1 LPNPDARER
10 GGVQTNLRFRE
21 TESAQKTLAEVQSKL
36 SPALATTLPSLLAD
50 CPDSDSALLMFDRLL
65 HESPGDTVQLL
76 ERHPDVA
83 HYALTIFGYSRFL
96 GETLLQN
103 PDLLHSF
110 RRQRYFDQSLG
121 LDDLRKAW
129 IAFQSTF
136 TGPDAS
142 SLLARFK
149 RREYIRIMLRDVL
162 GIAPLAE
169 TTAEI
174 SALADVLIEAALE
187 EAEKR
192 LRARRAEFSG
202 AHGAFTIL
210 SLGKLGGNELN
221 YSSDVDLFYVFAI
234 GHESP
239 DTAFSHRE
247 YFIRLA
253 QQVTEILSCATREG
267 AVFRIDLRLR
277 PQGSQGELAVSLNHA
292 LHYYLTAAHD
302 WERQA
307 LIKARYSAGD
317 PDLAREFIHSV
328 QAHIYTQATN
338 LAAIATALETREK
351 INTRGRKPAPH
362 PLAPGIDVKRDP
374 GGIRDI
380 EFLVQCLQRVYGGA
394 ESWLRSS
401 GTLFSLQKLHDKR
414 HIGGK
419 DFQELSSTYVFLRHL
434 EHRLQLR
441 QGQQTHRLPDSREEL
456 MILQRSLKGTIGQG
470 ELGDL
475 VSLVRQRM
483 AAVAEIY
490 HRVIQ
495 QQRQPREDQG
505 SASYALQSAPSW
517 ITPDQSNDE
526 ILRRFAADSPA
537 LFTLATGADL
547 NAAEKRNLF
556 RFLSAALTSS
566 ERYAVVLRHPEA
578 IALALKLFAA
588 SEYLTQIL
596 IRHPEEIATLSEL
609 PQSSSEGSGYLFD
622 TSFGGTRANRDAV
635 FAYVASSEVDDNER
649 LAMLRRHYR
658 HRIFASGARDVIEC
672 RAVYNSLGSTTSA
685 AEDAI
690 AAAFGIAG
698 SAPDLAVLALG
709 RLGSGEFDVLSDAD
723 LLFVCGESSDRVALT
738 KCAERI
744 VQALAAY
751 TRDGMV
757 FPVDTRLRPHG
768 REGELLVSPSQLM
781 IYYTQEAQPW
791 EALTYT
797 KLRSMAGSR
806 NLAERAMAAT
816 TTLFQRFAA
825 DPAFLGAIRE
835 MREKLESVES
845 ESSLKT
851 SAGAVYDI
859 DFLSSF
865 LLVKNRIAG
874 KHGTLRD
881 RLWRCA
887 AAGLLSNSDAAALDH
902 AAELFRTVDHVLR
915 LITGRA
921 SKGLPANE
929 QSWAIAERLTRKIL
943 QREFPAGLEAELEEM
958 RNQVRASYA
967 RILKP

>member
-1 LPNPDARER
+1 LPNPEARNR
-10 GGVQTNLRFRE
+10 GAAEPIRFRE
-21 TESAQKTLAEVQSKL
+21 PSSGKRFSAALREIPQPLADI
-36 SPALATTLPSLLAD
+36 LPSLLSD
-50 CPDSDSALLMFDRLL
+50 SPDPDSAFLLFDRLI
-65 HESPGDTVQLL
+65 HESPKEVVDLVV
-76 ERHPDVA
+76 RNPDLA
-83 HYALTIFGYSRFL
+83 HYVITVFGYSRFL
-96 GETLLQN
+96 AETLLQN
-103 PDLLHSF
+103 PDLLQMI
-110 RRQRYFDQSLG
+110 RRQRYLDQSLS
-121 LDDLRKAW
+121 LDDFRKAW
-129 IAFQSTF
+129 VAFQSAF
-136 TGPDAS
+136 AEPDAS

-174 SALADVLIEAALE
+174 SALADVLIGAALE

-192 LRARRAEFSG
+192 LRARRADFSG
-202 AHGAFTIL
+202 VRGAFTIL

-221 YSSDVDLFYVFAI
+221 YSSDVDLFYIF
-234 GHESP
+234 GTPHESP
-239 DTAFSHRE
+239 GASTSSRE

-253 QQVTEILSCATREG
+253 QQVTEILSCVTREG

-317 PDLAREFIHSV
+317 PDLAREFIHGV

-338 LAAIATALETREK
+338 LAAIATALETRAK
-351 INTRGRKPAPH
+351 ISKRGHEPAPH
-362 PLAPGIDVKRDP
+362 PLTRGVDVKRHP

-414 HIGGK
+414 HISGK
-419 DFQELSSTYVFLRHL
+419 DFQELSGTYVFLRHL

-456 MILQRSLKGTIGQG
+456 SIVQRSLRGTAGQG
-470 ELGDL
+470 DLKDL
-475 VSLVRQRM
+475 VSVVRERM

-490 HRVIQ
+490 QRVIQ
-495 QQRQPREDQG
+495 QPRQARGDQG
-505 SASYALQSAPSW
+505 SASYALQSTSSW
-517 ITPDQSNDE
+517 MAPDQSNDE

-537 LFTLATGADL
+537 LFKIASRTDL
-547 NAAEKRNLF
+547 SSAEKRNLF

-566 ERYAVVLRHPEA
+566 ERYAVLLHHAEA
-578 IALALKLFAA
+578 VALALKLFAA

-609 PQSSSEGSGYLFD
+609 PGISSEGSGYLFD
-622 TSFGGTRANRDAV
+622 NSFGGTRAERDPV
-635 FAYVASSEVDDNER
+635 FAYVASSAIDDNER

-658 HRIFASGARDVIEC
+658 HRIFASGARDVTEC
-672 RAVYNSLGSTTSA
+672 RAVYDSLSSTTSA

-698 SAPDLAVLALG
+698 GPSDLAVLAVG

-723 LLFVCGESSDRVALT
+723 LLFVCQESSDRVVLT
-738 KCAERI
+738 KAAERI

-781 IYYTQEAQPW
+781 IYCTQEAQPW

-797 KLRSMAGSR
+797 KLRGMAGSR
-806 NLAERAMAAT
+806 NLADRAMAAT
-816 TTLFQRFAA
+816 NTLFQRFAA

-851 SAGAVYDI
+851 SAGAIYDI

-865 LLVKNRIAG
+865 LLMKNRIPD

-887 AAGLLSNSDAAALDH
+887 AAGLLSNSDAATLDH

-915 LITGRA
+915 LVTGRA
-921 SKGLPANE
+921 SKGLPASE
-929 QSWAIAERLTRKIL
+929 QSWALVEALTGKIL
-943 QREFPAGLEAELEEM
+943 QREFDAGLEAELEEK
-958 RNQVRASYA
+958 RNQVRANYV